1 MQNVIML
8 NVANKPFML
17 SGIMLN
23 VVMLSVVV
31 LNVVVPL
38 ERIDKDKHSSLLR
51 TFVNYGRKKF
61 YKIAAWPGFRILFLL
76 SLIKSKLS

>member
-8 NVANKPFML
+8 SVANKPFML

-31 LNVVVPL
+31 LYVVVPL
-38 ERIDKDKHSSLLR
+38 ERLAMDKHSSLLR
-51 TFVNYGRKKF
+51 ALVNNGRIKF
-61 YKIAAWPGFRILFLL
+61 YKIGAWPGFRILFLL
-76 SLIKSKLS
+76 SLIKWKLS